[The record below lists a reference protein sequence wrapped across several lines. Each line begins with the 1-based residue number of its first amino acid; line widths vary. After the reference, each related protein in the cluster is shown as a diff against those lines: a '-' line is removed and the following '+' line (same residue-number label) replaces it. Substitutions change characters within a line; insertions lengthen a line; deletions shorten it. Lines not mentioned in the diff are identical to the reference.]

1 MRKKIIIKQLLSK
14 IVILTTILARKCGNH
29 LRRRA
34 EKRGRKFCKRKE
46 SRSKNQNRSIESREA
61 KQQSIHIQEQDH
73 VYSHR
78 FPYADT
84 SHRFEEHVNRG
95 RSRDNSFSPPIPP
108 SLPFP
113 NRRISPRV
121 IRYSL
126 LRNFVESRFSTRA
139 SPPRH
144 LTGVQTLS
152 PLPLSSPSPSN
163 LSMDPSPAENRPLSL
178 SGVENESIDPRDR
191 RKYNAMKERDA
202 VAIN

>member
-95 RSRDNSFSPPIPP
+95 RSRDNSFPPPHLSFFP

-113 NRRISPRV
+113 FPPTNLAPRNSILPFTQFRRIAVFHSSLASSP
-121 IRYSL
+121 L
-126 LRNFVESRFSTRA
+126 NGCPNFKS
-139 SPPRH
+139 SPP
-144 LTGVQTLS
+144 LL
-152 PLPLSSPSPSN
+152 PLPF
-163 LSMDPSPAENRPLSL
+163 
-178 SGVENESIDPRDR
+178 ESFHGPFPR
-191 RKYNAMKERDA
+191 
-202 VAIN
+202 

>member
-1 MRKKIIIKQLLSK
+1 MSGNGMKMRRRNIYIYMRKKIIIKQLLSK

-113 NRRISPRV
+113 FPPTNLAPRNSILPFTQFRRIAVFHS
-121 IRYSL
+121 SL
-126 LRNFVESRFSTRA
+126 A
-139 SPPRH
+139 S
-144 LTGVQTLS
+144 S
-152 PLPLSSPSPSN
+152 PLNGCPNFKSSPSPPPP
-163 LSMDPSPAENRPLSL
+163 LRIFPWTLPPLKIGPSR
-178 SGVENESIDPRDR
+178 
-191 RKYNAMKERDA
+191 
-202 VAIN
+202 